1 MSSKDRAQDR
11 QKRFHAH
18 GLLQNGFRLARRKRN
33 GRVTCD
39 YDDWNALFLQ
49 SINQAVGPLAV
60 SQIDIDN
67 GDVGSALGK
76 KSFGV
81 SDAGSWAGD
90 IRSQYPK

>member
-1 MSSKDRAQDR
+1 
-11 QKRFHAH
+11 
-18 GLLQNGFRLARRKRN
+18 
-33 GRVTCD
+33 
-39 YDDWNALFLQ
+39 LFLQ

-67 GDVGSALGK
+67 SYVGSALGK

-90 IRSQYPK
+90 IRTQYPK